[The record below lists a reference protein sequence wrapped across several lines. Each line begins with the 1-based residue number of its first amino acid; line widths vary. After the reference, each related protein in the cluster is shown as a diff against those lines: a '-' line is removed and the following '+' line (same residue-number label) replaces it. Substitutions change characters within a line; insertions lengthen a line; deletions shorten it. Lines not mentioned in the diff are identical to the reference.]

1 MILDIVK
8 FPDKTLRNKT
18 KAVGEIN
25 DEVLKQL
32 DDMAETM
39 YNAPGVGLAAP
50 QVGIDK
56 RLVVMDTSAEDEPNE
71 LIKLINLEILE
82 YAGEQTGE
90 EGCLSLPG
98 EYADVKRAEWVKYK
112 FKDENGE
119 EHEEEAT
126 GLKARAI
133 QHEVDHLDGILFID
147 KLSTMRK
154 DMIKKH
160 IKKRIAQGDY

>member
-1 MILDIVK
+1 MILDVVK
-8 FPDKTLRNKT
+8 FPDKTLRKKT
-18 KAVGEIN
+18 KPVENVTEDI
-25 DEVLKQL
+25 LQL
-32 DDMAETM
+32 LDNMAETM

-56 RLVVMDTSAEDEPNE
+56 RLVVMDITAENEPPKLE
-71 LIKLINLEILE
+71 KLINPEILE
-82 YAGEQTGE
+82 YEGEQTGE

-98 EYADVKRAEWVKYK
+98 EYADVKRAEWIKYK
-112 FKDENGE
+112 YIDENGDE
-119 EHEEEAT
+119 QLHEAT
-126 GLKARAI
+126 GLKARVI

-147 KLSTMRK
+147 KLSTMKR

>member
-8 FPDKTLRNKT
+8 FPDKTLRKKNKPVEKVT
-18 KAVGEIN
+18 E
-25 DEVLKQL
+25 DVLKKL

-50 QVGIDK
+50 QVGIDI
-56 RLVVMDTSAEDEPNE
+56 RLVVMDITAEDEPSKLE
-71 LIKLINLEILE
+71 KLINPEVLE
-82 YAGEQTGE
+82 YEGEQTGE

-98 EYADVKRAEWVKYK
+98 EYADVQRAEWIRYKYI
-112 FKDENGE
+112 DENGDK
-119 EHEEEAT
+119 HEEETT
-126 GLKARAI
+126 GLKARVI

-147 KLSTMRK
+147 KLSTMKR
-154 DMIKKH
+154 DMIKKR